1 MSQRSTLSPHPFSYR
16 RRDPSDPSFVQYS
29 AMDASLDNPGN
40 SFGRRR
46 TVHPHNPPMHRIH
59 RSQED
64 TPERS
69 RPNPPP
75 RLEHRASQT
84 LTIDLTDDNDELPQ
98 DEPPRPREQPRA
110 GRNSGVNE
118 SNVIDLTDDNDVE
131 ITRVAPRPLPSLSDM
146 ALNVPRNQIPRMNRR
161 LPFLPQEPA
170 RSINRV
176 FPAHNPMPR
185 GFHVTAL
192 GQGEIIF
199 HPSPNFLDHI
209 QMLEDATAIIGQM
222 DRQIDLQRE
231 NGAAA
236 HSRPD
241 HIAPPDAK
249 AGFTRSPT
257 EKDVVICPSCEEE
270 LIQDKDPDEV
280 AVKKSG
286 KAPTRKEREEHPFW
300 VVKSCGHVS
309 FLVPFIML
317 RLIRDR
323 YIATAAIRTVCLPS
337 NSRKPST
344 SETKPLP
351 PEARRA
357 PSRCAL
363 STNAR
368 QK

>member
-1 MSQRSTLSPHPFSYR
+1 M
-16 RRDPSDPSFVQYS
+16 
-29 AMDASLDNPGN
+29 
-40 SFGRRR
+40 
-46 TVHPHNPPMHRIH
+46 HPHNPPMHRIH
-59 RSQED
+59 RSHD

-84 LTIDLTDDNDELPQ
+84 LTIDLTDDNDEPQ
-98 DEPPRPREQPRA
+98 DEPPRSRELPR
-110 GRNSGVNE
+110 GSRNSGVNG
-118 SNVIDLTDDNDVE
+118 SNFIDLTEDNDVE
-131 ITRVAPRPLPSLSDM
+131 ITRVAPRPLPSISDM
-146 ALNVPRNQIPRMNRR
+146 ALNIPRNQIPRMDRR
-161 LPFLPQEPA
+161 PPFMPQAPA

-176 FPAHNPMPR
+176 FPAHSPIPR

-236 HSRPD
+236 AHARPD
-241 HIAPPDAK
+241 HIPPPDAK
-249 AGFTRSPT
+249 TGFTRSPT
-257 EKDVVICPSCEEE
+257 EKDIVICPSCEEE
-270 LIQDKDPDEV
+270 LIQDKEPDEV
-280 AVKKSG
+280 AMKKSG

-309 FLVPFIML
+309 FSVPVIML
-317 RLIRDR
+317 RLIKVRS
-323 YIATAAIRTVCLPS
+323 IATAAIRTVCLPS
-337 NSRKPST
+337 SSRRLST
-344 SETKPLP
+344 SETKALALGAP
-351 PEARRA
+351 RA
-357 PSRCAL
+357 PSRCVL
-363 STNAR
+363 STNAH